1 MSFVITRLEAF
12 PFRLWLISREELKKI
27 DAWLTFGSFQTSSRL
42 LRQVLDDLFFVWN
55 REIQDLEKMLLL
67 VAASMFFASLWSS
80 IPQGILCRSLQ
91 IAYSDQL
98 STCCLNCLKD

>member
-1 MSFVITRLEAF
+1 M
-12 PFRLWLISREELKKI
+12 LKKKEKRPPA
-27 DAWLTFGSFQTSSRL
+27 DG
-42 LRQVLDDLFFVWN
+42 VDDLFFVWN

-67 VAASMFFASLWSS
+67 VAASMFFASFLSS

-98 STCCLNCLKD
+98 STCCLNFLKD